1 MKLEQDLLAREMQF
15 WVGNADFFRQHLND
29 TCLTASVDHPGLQP
43 KEAIAASVTQSDSW
57 RSLTIDEKGF
67 LSLGED
73 AAILTYEAS
82 GNRKNGT
89 RYRALVSSGYVRR
102 DGAWKLAF
110 HQQTPLEE
118 KAQ

>member
-29 TCLTASVDHPGLQP
+29 TCLTASKDHAGVQP
-43 KEAIAASVTQSDSW
+43 REAIAANVAQGDSW

-67 LSLGED
+67 LVLGED
-73 AAILTYEAS
+73 AVILTYEAS
-82 GNRKNGT
+82 GSRKNGT

-110 HQQTPLEE
+110 HQQTPLTDH
-118 KAQ
+118 